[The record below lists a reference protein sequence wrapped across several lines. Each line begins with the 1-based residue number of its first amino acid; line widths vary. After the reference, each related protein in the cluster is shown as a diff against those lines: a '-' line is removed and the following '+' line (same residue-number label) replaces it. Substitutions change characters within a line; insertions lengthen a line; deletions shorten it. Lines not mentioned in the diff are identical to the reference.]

1 MNRVEII
8 GQDAY
13 GNFIIRPDT
22 EEDREEL
29 LKLQQKR
36 VIEFDMIQADRD
48 RLTAQQRKKAN
59 ALIRDINKVEEKPK
73 ISKKHQ
79 LKLEFCAEYNLEYF
93 SLKNCHKEVAGL
105 FISFLVEYC
114 FEHDIDFYMKD
125 LHLTFDIQRQMYLCA
140 IHNRCFVTAARKDQQ
155 ILHLHHVNVVG
166 SGNNRKKIDHR
177 GRYFMILSAE
187 LHEEIHKLGYKSFCA
202 KYHIGAIK
210 LTGED
215 VLRFKLMTKQQ
226 LFEIDDEQEIQSWQ
240 LPD

>member
-1 MNRVEII
+1 MNRAEII
-8 GQDAY
+8 GQDTE
-13 GNFIIRPDT
+13 GNFIMCPGTD
-22 EEDREEL
+22 EDREEL
-29 LKLQQKR
+29 LKLFQKG
-36 VIEFDMIQADRD
+36 ITQFDMAQSDRN
-48 RLTAQQRKKAN
+48 RLTAQQRKKAS
-59 ALIRDINKVEEKPK
+59 ALIRDINTQMEQPFIVV
-73 ISKKHQ
+73 KHD
-79 LKLEFCAEYNLEYF
+79 LKLQFCAQYKLEYF
-93 SLKNCHKEVAGL
+93 SLSNCHKEVAGL

-155 ILHLHHVNVVG
+155 VLHLHHVNVVG